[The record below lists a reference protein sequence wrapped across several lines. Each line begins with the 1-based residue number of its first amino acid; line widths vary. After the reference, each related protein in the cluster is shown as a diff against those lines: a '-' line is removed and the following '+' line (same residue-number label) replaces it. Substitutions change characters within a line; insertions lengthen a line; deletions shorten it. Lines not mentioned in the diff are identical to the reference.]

1 MNGLYVFKEEYKLI
15 AKLEAGFTAKDAKTK
30 GIDFAGSKSSL

>member
-15 AKLEAGFTAKDAKTK
+15 AKLEAGFTGKRCKNK
-30 GIDFAGSKSSL
+30 RN